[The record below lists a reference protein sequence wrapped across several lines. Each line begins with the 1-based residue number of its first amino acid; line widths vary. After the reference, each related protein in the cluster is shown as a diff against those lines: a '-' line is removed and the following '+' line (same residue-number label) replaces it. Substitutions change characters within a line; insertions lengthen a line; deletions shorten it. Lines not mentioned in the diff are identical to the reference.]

1 MFTVTATSQSNVTM
15 ATVRLTIADI
25 NDNFP
30 SFTNDSYTFSLNEN
44 TPTTPTVIVGY
55 VEANDVDESGN
66 QPVSR
71 HTCTIRLKGIIIIV
85 ILYY

>member
-55 VEANDVDESGN
+55 VEANE
-66 QPVSR
+66 
-71 HTCTIRLKGIIIIV
+71 C
-85 ILYY
+85 